1 MKRQAMQV
9 SIKELEDMIKTLK
22 KERLELKRETGIV
35 YPNDKKFQINI
46 INKEPKCSDTWEFEQ
61 KKLKNENTTK

>member
-9 SIKELEDMIKTLK
+9 SIKELENMIKTLK

-61 KKLKNENTTK
+61 KKLKK